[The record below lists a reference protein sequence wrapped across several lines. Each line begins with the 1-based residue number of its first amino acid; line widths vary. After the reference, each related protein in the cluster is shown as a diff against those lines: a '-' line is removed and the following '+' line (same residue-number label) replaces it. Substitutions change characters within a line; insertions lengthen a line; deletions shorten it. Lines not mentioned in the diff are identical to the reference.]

1 MLPRSVD
8 RSSFGCSLG
17 CSLGSRFARVGVHHT
32 PRRVPRKAPAIA
44 SDPLVDAIEQP
55 GHTRDAPHQQRQLRA
70 PRHGDEEPDSSRTA
84 RSGIVGDGPCST
96 FGLGRG
102 QPRSL
107 RDTQRL
113 RGDDVDSAVAIE
125 AVEPTGRPGAEASI
139 PVEDER
145 GRLGDGSGQRAIIS
159 RVVQRIVAQVANVH
173 GVNAGCFRRPSP
185 AARTRRRAGRHR
197 SRPTGGSDRRSA

>member
-1 MLPRSVD
+1 MRPRSVD
-8 RSSFGCSLG
+8 RSSFG

-32 PRRVPRKAPAIA
+32 PRCVPRKAAAIA
-44 SDPLVDAIEQP
+44 GDPLVDAIEQP
-55 GHTRDAPHQQRQLRA
+55 GHTRNAPHQQRQPRA
-70 PRHGDEEPDSSRTA
+70 PRHGDEQPDSSRATG
-84 RSGIVGDGPCST
+84 SGIVGDGPCST
-96 FGLGRG
+96 FALGRG

-113 RGDDVDSAVAIE
+113 RGDDVDSTVAIK

-145 GRLGDGSGQRAIIS
+145 GRLGDGGGQRAIIS
-159 RVVQRIVAQVANVH
+159 RVVPRIVAQVANIH
-173 GVNAGCFRRPSP
+173 GVNAGCVRRPSP